1 VDARHDR
8 KLKMAKAKKALIDPD
23 AIEAN
28 PHNPRLYFNDEKL
41 DQLRTSLQEKGVL
54 VPLIVY
60 ENPEAEGHYVLMDGE
75 RRWRSARD
83 LGFDDVPV
91 QVIPAPSPVENIVQ
105 MFNIHSVREEWS
117 LVAIALALR
126 ELMQITGE
134 DRESR
139 LATMTGLTRS
149 AVRRS
154 KRLLSLPAEELERLQ
169 AEAPLDR
176 ADQVHTVDLY
186 LEIERAE
193 SVLRRS
199 IPEIEEHYPRADI
212 IRQFARKREE
222 GTLTNVTDFRD
233 VSKLAEA
240 ADSDL
245 VDRRRVVKAAADLI
259 EDVDL
264 NPPEIYERV
273 AAQAVHQKDLART
286 SERLIR
292 GLESVEDQEL
302 SQGLVEQLE
311 ELRGWIDA
319 LLSRAAK

>member
-1 VDARHDR
+1 VAKQPK
-8 KLKMAKAKKALIDPD
+8 KLVTPEDIG
-23 AIEAN
+23 AN

-60 ENPEAEGHYVLMDGE
+60 EDPEKPGHYVLMDGE

-83 LGFDDVPV
+83 LGFDEVPV
-91 QVIPAPSPVENIVQ
+91 QVIPAPNPVENIVQ

-126 ELMQITGE
+126 ELMEMTGE
-134 DRESR
+134 DREGR

-154 KRLLSLPAEELERLQ
+154 KRLLLLPAEELDRLQ
-169 AEAPLDR
+169 AEAHLDR
-176 ADQVHTVDLY
+176 AEQVHTVDLY
-186 LEIERAE
+186 LEIERAD

-199 IPEIEEHYPRADI
+199 LPEIEERYPRAKI

-222 GTLTNVTDFRD
+222 GSLTNVTEFRA

-245 VDRRRVVKAAADLI
+245 VDRRRIVEAAADLI
-259 EDVDL
+259 ENVEL
-264 NPPEIYERV
+264 SPPEVYERV
-273 AAQAVHQKDLART
+273 AAQAVHQKDLARS

-292 GLESVEDQEL
+292 GLESVEDEEL
-302 SQGLVEQLE
+302 SQGLVERLE

-319 LLSRAAK
+319 LLRRATK

>member
-1 VDARHDR
+1 
-8 KLKMAKAKKALIDPD
+8 MAKSQRTLVVPE

-28 PHNPRLYFNDEKL
+28 PHNPRLYFNDDKL

-60 ENPEAEGHYVLMDGE
+60 EDPEAAGHYVLMDGE

-83 LGFDDVPV
+83 LGFDEVPV

-126 ELMQITGE
+126 ELMEITGE
-134 DRESR
+134 DREGR

-154 KRLLSLPAEELERLQ
+154 KRLLSLPTEELERLQ
-169 AEAPLDR
+169 AEAHLDR
-176 ADQVHTVDLY
+176 AEQVHTVDLY

-199 IPEIEEHYPRADI
+199 MPEIEERHPRAEI

-259 EDVDL
+259 EKVDL
-264 NPPEIYERV
+264 NPPEVYERV
-273 AAQAVHQKDLART
+273 AAQAVHQKDLARA

-292 GLESVEDQEL
+292 GLESLEDQEL
-302 SQGLVEQLE
+302 SQGLVGRLE

-319 LLSRAAK
+319 LLGRAPR